1 MPEGLN
7 SNLNLNEGAAP
18 RVRPGLGE
26 WGPKDVPTTRAKRR
40 MRWIALAAVVGI
52 LGVVAGYGY
61 WVWTLV
67 R

>member
-26 WGPKDVPTTRAKRR
+26 WGPREVPTTRAKRR
-40 MRWIALAAVVGI
+40 MRWIVLGLFVGI
-52 LGVVAGYGY
+52 VAVLVGYGY
-61 WVWTLV
+61 YVFRV
-67 R
+67 VS